1 MAWRAGAV
9 GVRVGG
15 VMDLEGSTWYV
26 GRFCDAVGRDE
37 LMVLGVR
44 LVGVEG
50 GDEGR
55 IRACGSCVG
64 GIEREE

>member
-1 MAWRAGAV
+1 
-9 GVRVGG
+9 
-15 VMDLEGSTWYV
+15 MDLEGSAWYV
-26 GRFCDAVGRDE
+26 WRFCDAVGRDE